1 MNIAVIGAGRWGTN
15 YIRTL
20 LELGEEVSW
29 VCARSNETLEKAAML
44 TKARTTTDYKK
55 ILNDKRVE
63 AVAVVTDAASHYH
76 IAKDAI
82 LAGKHVIIEKPM
94 TLSSKEAQEL
104 AKLAEK
110 KKTTLM
116 AGHIHRYNK
125 GIQKI
130 KEDIDAGKFGKI
142 VDVQTIGANNEV
154 RRKEGALWDFGAHD
168 ITIATYLIGEYP
180 ESVSAEGNKDEF
192 AMQMKFGNGTTAT
205 ANGSWLKNHKKR
217 DITVTGEKLKA
228 LFDDYAEEKLTYCD
242 NKGNCKKIPVGN
254 EKPLT
259 EELKHFI
266 ECAKTGRKPI
276 TDETEGLKTVKILE
290 AAQKSMDNNGKE
302 IKTGL

>member
-1 MNIAVIGAGRWGTN
+1 
-15 YIRTL
+15 
-20 LELGEEVSW
+20 
-29 VCARSNETLEKAAML
+29 
-44 TKARTTTDYKK
+44 
-55 ILNDKRVE
+55 
-63 AVAVVTDAASHYH
+63 
-76 IAKDAI
+76 
-82 LAGKHVIIEKPM
+82 M
-94 TLSSKEAQEL
+94 TLSSKEAEEL
-104 AKLAEK
+104 VKLAEK

-142 VDVQTIGANNEV
+142 LQIKTIGANNNP
-154 RRKEGALWDFGAHD
+154 RTDSSTLWDFAPHD
-168 ITIATYLIGEYP
+168 ITIATYLTGEYP

-192 AMQMKFGNGTTAT
+192 TMQMKFRNKTTAT

-217 DITVTGEKLKA
+217 EITVAGEKLKA
-228 LFDDYAEEKLTYCD
+228 LFEDYAEEKLTYCD

-266 ECAKTGRKPI
+266 ECAKTGKKTL
-276 TDETEGLKTVKILE
+276 TDGTEGMKTIKVLE